1 MEIGPTAPLAVLGLP
16 GEHRRIGVSA
26 FGNIGLDGGPVGAGE
41 CDVSGVGVV
50 CEEGLSDGPELGLTL
65 TRGPC

>member
-1 MEIGPTAPLAVLGLP
+1 MEIGPAAPLAVLGLP
-16 GEHRRIGVSA
+16 GQPRRTGVSA
-26 FGNIGLDGGPVGAGE
+26 FANISLDGGPVGAGE
-41 CDVSGVGVV
+41 RDVSGVGVV